1 MAGIQAL
8 IDQKTQSRWG
18 NPNPVYYRLAAKAYG
33 PSGNAACNSSLGRAV
48 AANCIFYDVTLGDM
62 DVNCSSAQNFDIGSQ
77 TSTPVV
83 NCVLDGKAMGVLSVS
98 SKAFHNAYAATRG
111 WDFATG
117 IGTPNA
123 FNLVNAWP

>member
-1 MAGIQAL
+1 
-8 IDQKTQSRWG
+8 
-18 NPNPVYYRLAAKAYG
+18 
-33 PSGNAACNSSLGRAV
+33 
-48 AANCIFYDVTLGDM
+48 M